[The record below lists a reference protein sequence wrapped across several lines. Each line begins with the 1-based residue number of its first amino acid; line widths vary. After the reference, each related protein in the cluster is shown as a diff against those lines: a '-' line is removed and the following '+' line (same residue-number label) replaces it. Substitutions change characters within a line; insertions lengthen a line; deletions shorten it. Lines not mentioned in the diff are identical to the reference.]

1 MSTERFIGKH
11 ALVTGAGSGIGR
23 AVARRLLDEGAR
35 VSAVDIQA
43 TRAEVLL
50 SGGSGEETMDRGD
63 RLHFLQADVGDAES
77 AHRAVE
83 AAAEWAGPPEIA
95 INCAGIIRLRPALET
110 AIEDFDEVIRV
121 NLRSVFLIATA
132 VARHL
137 VELKKPGRIVNVS
150 SIHAVVSNPQASAYT
165 AAKGGMEAL
174 SRTLASE
181 FASYGITVN
190 CVRPGATRTPMN
202 DNFYSPDVLRALR
215 QRIPLGKIAD
225 PGDIAAGICYLA
237 SDDARYTTGS
247 VLDIDGGYIM
257 NGALPGATYV

>member
-1 MSTERFIGKH
+1 MSTGRFIGKH

-23 AVARRLLDEGAR
+23 AVAQRLLDEGAR
-35 VSAVDIQA
+35 VSAVDIHA
-43 TRAEVLL
+43 THAGAGLSETAGERAA
-50 SGGSGEETMDRGD
+50 DRSD
-63 RLHFLQADVGDAES
+63 RLHFVQADVGDAES
-77 AHRAVE
+77 AHNAVE
-83 AAAEWAGPPEIA
+83 AATEWAGPPEIA
-95 INCAGIIRLRPALET
+95 VNCAGIIRLRPALET
-110 AIEDFDEVIRV
+110 AIEDFDEIIRV
-121 NLRSVFLIATA
+121 NLRSIFLIATE
-132 VARHL
+132 VARRL
-137 VELKKPGRIVNVS
+137 VEQKKPGRIVNVS

-215 QRIPLGKIAD
+215 ERIPLGDIAD
-225 PGDIAAGICYLA
+225 PEDIAAGICYLA
-237 SDDARYTTGS
+237 SDEARYTTGS